1 MSKAKE
7 ANTVAPLCDYP
18 LRSAAPTKNKDILR
32 WVERME
38 ALLQPD
44 RVHWVDGSEEEAA
57 AMMDMMVKR
66 GDCIKLNEELRP
78 NSHLFRSDP
87 RDVARVESR
96 TFICSVAEDDAGPTN
111 NWMAPEQMKL
121 KMNGLSEGAM
131 RGRTMYIIPFSMG
144 PIGSPIGK
152 IGIQITD
159 SAYATVNMRI
169 MARVSPKVLEVLGD
183 STDYVRCVH
192 TVGQPIL
199 SKDDDVSWPCDP
211 ENTYIAHFPEEKTIL
226 SFGSGYGGNAL
237 LGKKCFALAYCKHH
251 CPRRRLASRT
261 YAGFGCK
268 RPFW

>member
-1 MSKAKE
+1 MSKARE

-96 TFICSVAEDDAGPTN
+96 TFILFLS
-111 NWMAPEQMKL
+111 L
-121 KMNGLSEGAM
+121 KMMQAL
-131 RGRTMYIIPFSMG
+131 
-144 PIGSPIGK
+144 PITGWP
-152 IGIQITD
+152 Q
-159 SAYATVNMRI
+159 
-169 MARVSPKVLEVLGD
+169 
-183 STDYVRCVH
+183 
-192 TVGQPIL
+192 
-199 SKDDDVSWPCDP
+199 SK
-211 ENTYIAHFPEEKTIL
+211 
-226 SFGSGYGGNAL
+226 
-237 LGKKCFALAYCKHH
+237 
-251 CPRRRLASRT
+251 
-261 YAGFGCK
+261 
-268 RPFW
+268 